1 MKPSLEIRLTSAPHA
16 DEPVA
21 KHSPNK
27 GRKLAPEE
35 VQAILDA
42 CPDTPTGIRNRALV
56 TLMYHSGLKVSEA
69 LNLQTSSIDFRTH
82 SVQLLYT
89 KSGVPQTRSFRPGAD
104 DALKRWIQKREELGL
119 GPGPLFCTVVRPSG
133 RPLSGQYVRR
143 LTADLAKRAGIDKRV
158 HPNVFRDTFA
168 AEAIQSGANLA
179 ELKEQLGHKNIG
191 HTALYIDD
199 LTNSEPIA
207 RARRQIYGASETE
220 DQPDLLVRLYIPS
233 TRLYAAEADRLF
245 SMFSDW
251 LTATHGQ
258 GIRQS
263 GYRTASG
270 EMYEFFA
277 DSSIVRTDPLEQ
289 FDTFSNFLD
298 LCIHDP
304 SAAIDLLTQN
314 NVERSSGSDLVV
326 RFSKEARRLKFDLRQ
341 ERERRIMRLKH
352 DLENQL
358 MNSAEEL
365 GETPDSLI
373 DGLLEN
379 LVPRP
384 SAPESLALLGGSTS
398 VRQVPP
404 VTFNVSQQIIHGA
417 TSTIIQSVQ
426 GEVNLSPEAKKMLA
440 FIEKYG
446 GGEVAALKSA
456 VYELEDS
463 DAQPEYRSKSKDRL
477 KRFLRQAAGTVQG
490 VGVDLLTKYLE
501 SKIP

>member
-1 MKPSLEIRLTSAPHA
+1 MQPSLEIRLTSAPHA

-27 GRKLAPEE
+27 GQKFRPNPLAPEE

-42 CPDTPTGIRNRALV
+42 CPDTPTGIRNRALM
-56 TLMYHSGLKVSEA
+56 TLMYHSGLGVLEA
-69 LNLQTSSIDFRTH
+69 LNLPTSSIDFRTH
-82 SVQLLYT
+82 SVRLRYT
-89 KSGVPQTRSFRPGAD
+89 KSGGPQTRSFRPGAD
-104 DALKRWIQKREELGL
+104 DAVKHWIQKRAELGL
-119 GPGPLFCTVVRPSG
+119 GPGPLFCTVRPPPG
-133 RPLSGQYVRR
+133 QPLSARYVRQ
-143 LTADLAKRAGIDKRV
+143 LTADLAKRAEIDKRV
-158 HPNVFRDTFA
+158 HPNVFRYTFA
-168 AEAIQSGANLA
+168 AEAIQNGADVA
-179 ELKEQLGHKNIG
+179 ELKELLGHKSIG
-191 HTALYIDD
+191 HTARYIED
-199 LTNSEPIA
+199 LTNGEPI
-207 RARRQIYGASETE
+207 ARRQIYGASQTE

-251 LTATHGQ
+251 LAATHGQ

-277 DSSIVRTDPLEQ
+277 DSSIARTDPLGQ
-289 FDTFSNFLD
+289 FGTFSSFLD

-314 NVERSSGSDLVV
+314 NVERSSGSDLVA

-341 ERERRIMRLKH
+341 ERERRIMHLKH

-358 MNSAEEL
+358 MNSVEEL
-365 GETPDSLI
+365 GETQDNLI

-384 SAPESLALLGGSTS
+384 SAPESLALLGGSTP
-398 VRQVPP
+398 VRQVPS
-404 VTFNVSQQIIHGA
+404 VTLNVHQQIIHGA

-426 GEVNLSPEAKKMLA
+426 GEVNYSPEVKKMLA

-446 GGEVAALKSA
+446 GGDVTALKSA

-477 KRFLRQAAGTVQG
+477 KRLLR
-490 VGVDLLTKYLE
+490 
-501 SKIP
+501 